1 MAASFPGVNFPHRRM
16 LVDGCHQIPVLSLS
30 RRSDVHVMLGLRLR
44 FQQIVVAN
52 EIFDRTDVIGQRL
65 GK

>member
-1 MAASFPGVNFPHRRM
+1 MSVSVSRGS
-16 LVDGCHQIPVLSLS
+16 PVG
-30 RRSDVHVMLGLRLR
+30 SDVHVMLGLRLR
-44 FQQIVVAN
+44 FQQIVVAY